1 MRKILRR
8 RDIFLHT
15 STETIEG
22 YHEISDTKDG
32 TGTEILKKTNQF
44 KFLDRAAIR
53 TTDSSYT
60 GPWSICTVTQVE
72 EAKIVVRMLPIIG
85 STIFLNTCLAQL
97 QTFTVQQA
105 NTLDRY
111 VIGIHVPS
119 SFIPV
124 IPLIFMCIVVPL
136 YDRICVPALRKLT
149 GIPTGIRQL
158 QRIGVGL
165 VLASISMVV
174 AGYVETRRKRIA
186 VHHNMVDS
194 PNPLPMNVLWLGLQY
209 GQDAS

>member
-1 MRKILRR
+1 MHGSCG
-8 RDIFLHT
+8 FLCTGNSFFRHSSPKGSPLT
-15 STETIEG
+15 RIAQVFVAAFKNRNLSRPETIEG

-60 GPWSICTVTQVE
+60 RPWSICTVTQVE

-97 QTFTVQQA
+97 QTFTVQQP

-119 SFIPV
+119 TI
-124 IPLIFMCIVVPL
+124 
-136 YDRICVPALRKLT
+136 
-149 GIPTGIRQL
+149 
-158 QRIGVGL
+158 
-165 VLASISMVV
+165 
-174 AGYVETRRKRIA
+174 
-186 VHHNMVDS
+186 
-194 PNPLPMNVLWLGLQY
+194 
-209 GQDAS
+209 